1 MSAISVRAVS
11 KAYGSVPVLRGV
23 DLEVQ
28 TGAFAAI
35 LGVSGCGKSTLLR
48 LLAGFDAIDSGEI
61 RIADAIVD
69 DGSRHVPPNHRRVGF
84 VPQEGALFPHLDV
97 RANIAFGLPRG
108 ERGGPRVGELVEL
121 VGIGGLEDR
130 RPHELSGGQQ
140 QRVALARALATKPDV
155 VLLDEPFSALDP
167 ELRASMRADVR
178 CTLKKLGTTALLV
191 THDQDE
197 ALSCADVVAVL
208 RDGVISQTGSPRE
221 LYLTPSDVEI
231 ARFLGEANVLPATLA
246 AEHADTQLGA
256 LALRVARPATAACD
270 GVVIL
275 RPEDLRIAKANG
287 SGPPNALVT
296 AVEYYG
302 HDARVELVC
311 DHPGGQM
318 VLIARTA
325 GDAAPEVGARV
336 HCSVAAR
343 AHAL

>member
-1 MSAISVRAVS
+1 MSAIAIRGVS

-23 DLEVQ
+23 DLDVE

-48 LLAGFDAIDSGEI
+48 LLAGFDAVDAGEI
-61 RIADAIVD
+61 AIGDVVVD
-69 DGSRHVPPNHRRVGF
+69 DGVRHVPPNRRRVGF

-97 RANIAFGLPRG
+97 RANIAFGLSRG

-121 VGIGGLEDR
+121 VGIAGLEDR

-178 CTLKKLGTTALLV
+178 NTLKQLGTTALLV

-208 RDGVISQTGSPRE
+208 RDGAISQTGSPRE

-246 AEHADTQLGA
+246 AEHAETQLGA
-256 LALRVARPATAACD
+256 LALRVARPAGGLCE

-275 RPEDLRIAKANG
+275 RPEDLRIAAANG
-287 SGPPNALVT
+287 CGPPNAIVT

-311 DHPGGQM
+311 DHPGGRM
-318 VLIARTA
+318 ALIARTA
-325 GDAAPEVGARV
+325 GAEAPQVGERV
-336 HCSVAAR
+336 HCSVHSR